1 MTAVLK
7 VKDLQTY
14 FRTKEET
21 IKAVNGVSFDL
32 RAGETFGLVGES
44 GCGKSVT
51 CRSIVRLIR
60 PPGEIISG
68 SVYYNGVE
76 LNSLSEEKMR
86 KIRGKEIGMVF
97 QEPMTA
103 LNPVLRIKEQIF
115 EAFEGK
121 GYTGVEKYDRAIN
134 ALQMV
139 GIPSPKERIEEYA
152 HQFSGGMRQRA
163 MIAIALAA
171 EPKILLA
178 DELTTA
184 LDVTIQ
190 DQIMKLLNHLRQQ
203 LGMSIILVTH
213 DLGVVAQMCDRLA
226 VMYAGFVMEI
236 CDVVTLF
243 ASPRHPYTY
252 GLICSLPQSS
262 ALGRKLK
269 PIGGSPPDLG
279 ALPSGCPFVPRCE
292 FKEDLCS
299 RTLPELQEIKP
310 GHFSRCHCLEK
321 MDRIPGIIEA

>member
-14 FRTKEET
+14 FHTKEET

-139 GIPSPKERIEEYA
+139 GIPSPRERIEEYA

-292 FKEDLCS
+292 FKEDVCS
-299 RTLPELQEIKP
+299 HTLPELQEIKP

-321 MDRIPGIIEA
+321 MDGIPGIIEA

>member
-139 GIPSPKERIEEYA
+139 GIPSPRERIEEYA

-292 FKEDLCS
+292 FKEDVCS
-299 RTLPELQEIKP
+299 HTLPELQEINP

-321 MDRIPGIIEA
+321 MDGIPGIIEA

>member
-299 RTLPELQEIKP
+299 HTLPELQEIKP

-321 MDRIPGIIEA
+321 MDGIPGIIEA

>member
-139 GIPSPKERIEEYA
+139 GIPSPRERIEEYA

-292 FKEDLCS
+292 FKEDVCS
-299 RTLPELQEIKP
+299 HTLPELQEIKP

-321 MDRIPGIIEA
+321 MDGIPGIIEA

>member
-7 VKDLQTY
+7 VKDLKTY

-236 CDVVTLF
+236 CDVVSLF
-243 ASPRHPYTY
+243 ASPRNPYTY
-252 GLICSLPQSS
+252 GLICS
-262 ALGRKLK
+262 
-269 PIGGSPPDLG
+269 
-279 ALPSGCPFVPRCE
+279 CPKVMLL
-292 FKEDLCS
+292 D
-299 RTLPELQEIKP
+299 
-310 GHFSRCHCLEK
+310 
-321 MDRIPGIIEA
+321 AN

>member
-292 FKEDLCS
+292 FKEDVCS
-299 RTLPELQEIKP
+299 HTLPELQEIKP

-321 MDRIPGIIEA
+321 MDGIPGIIEA